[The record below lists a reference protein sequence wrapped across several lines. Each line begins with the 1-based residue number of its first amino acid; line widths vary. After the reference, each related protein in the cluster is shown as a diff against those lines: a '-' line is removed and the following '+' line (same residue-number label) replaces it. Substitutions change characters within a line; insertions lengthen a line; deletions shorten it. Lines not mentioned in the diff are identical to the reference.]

1 MSRTCLQ
8 RCTRLAKRTE
18 ISKCFQQ
25 QRRQVSF
32 GGMAEKRVLTSITNG
47 ILESNDDYLRNGI
60 PRATFSLSEKES
72 LEDLLNQHRSIDP
85 FQTAQ
90 SDIARVSESL
100 QDVIGSDHMI
110 LRQVAAHFFE
120 NSGKFLR
127 PAVVCLMSRA
137 LQADAVANGTADNA
151 TGPTERQLSL
161 ALITELIHTASLLH
175 DDVIDE
181 SATRRGVASVHS
193 VYGNKLAI
201 LGGDY
206 LLARASVGLA
216 RLRDC
221 DVTEIMSMVIEHLV
235 KGEMMQLKPV
245 GIEGDHKDQFS
256 TQLQGYLTKSYYKT
270 ASLIDNSCKSSAKLG
285 IGLEEKHIHIASEY
299 GKNLG
304 IAFQLVDDI
313 LDFEGSAS
321 LLGKPTFNDLK
332 QGMAT
337 LPVLIAS
344 NDYPHLT
351 ELIKRKFKQDGDVQK
366 AVDCVQ
372 KSGSIKSSKVLA
384 EEFGGHAVAA
394 VLELSDSPARRALI
408 SLVHRVLNRDR

>member
-1 MSRTCLQ
+1 M
-8 RCTRLAKRTE
+8 
-18 ISKCFQQ
+18 
-25 QRRQVSF
+25 VSF
-32 GGMAEKRVLTSITNG
+32 GELAEKRVLNSLTNG
-47 ILESNDDYLRNGI
+47 ILEKNDDYLRNGI
-60 PRATFSLSEKES
+60 PSPEFVLPSHPHPSLQE
-72 LEDLLNQHRSIDP
+72 LLDANRTVDP
-85 FQTAQ
+85 FKTVQA
-90 SDIARVSESL
+90 DIAQVSENL
-100 QDVIGSDHMI
+100 QSVIGSDHMI

-127 PAVVCLMSRA
+127 PAIVCLLARA
-137 LQADAVANGTADNA
+137 LHADIHVKDVT
-151 TGPTERQLSL
+151 PTDKQISL
-161 ALITELIHTASLLH
+161 ACITELIHTASLLH

-206 LLARASVGLA
+206 LLARASVSLA

-221 DVTEIMSMVIEHLV
+221 DVTELMSTVIEHLV
-235 KGEMMQLKPV
+235 KGEVMQLKPA
-245 GIEGDHKDQFS
+245 GLDGEHKDQFNIQFQ
-256 TQLQGYLTKSYYKT
+256 TYITKSYYKT
-270 ASLIDNSCKSSAKLG
+270 ASLIDNSCKSTATLG
-285 IGLEEKHIHIASEY
+285 MEYGLTEKHVQIASEF

-321 LLGKPTFNDLK
+321 LMGKPTCNDLK

-344 NDYPHLT
+344 NEYPMLI

-366 AVDCVQ
+366 AVELVHKT
-372 KSGSIKSSKVLA
+372 KSIQSSKVLA

-394 VLELSDSPARRALI
+394 VLQLRDSPARSALI
-408 SLVHRVLNRDR
+408 